1 MNNLHV
7 DMSNVIEKVQLVDLT
22 LRKALL
28 EFDIQLFKVYNTK
41 ISD

>member
-1 MNNLHV
+1 
-7 DMSNVIEKVQLVDLT
+7 MSNVIEKVQLVDLT